1 MGMRKPAS
9 KKHIRQKRKKV
20 YMTNKEQ
27 HHEELIEGISKQMKS
42 ILDSSQQAIYI
53 YLDDI
58 HKVCNEKFASL
69 LGYRSPEEWANMEDS
84 FEAFVDPGS
93 QETLV
98 KAYRQAMEKLIPA
111 NIKVTWKKKS
121 GGTVATSVVLV
132 PIAYDDH
139 LFALHFIS

>member
-1 MGMRKPAS
+1 M
-9 KKHIRQKRKKV
+9 I
-20 YMTNKEQ
+20 NEEQ
-27 HHEELIEGISKQMKS
+27 HHEELIKGITKQLES

-69 LGYRSPEEWANMEDS
+69 LGFGSPEEWAKVEDS
-84 FEAFVDPGS
+84 FETFVDQSS

-98 KAYRQAMEKLIPA
+98 KAYRLAMEKFIPA
-111 NIKVTWKKKS
+111 NIKVTWKRKP
-121 GGTVATSVVLV
+121 GGTIATDVVMV
-132 PIAYDDH
+132 PIAFDDH

>member
-1 MGMRKPAS
+1 
-9 KKHIRQKRKKV
+9 
-20 YMTNKEQ
+20 MTNEQ
-27 HHEELIEGISKQMKS
+27 HHHAELIEGISKQMKS
-42 ILDSSQQAIYI
+42 ILDSSQQAVYI

-69 LGYRSPEEWANMEDS
+69 LGYRSPEEWAKAEDA
-84 FEAFVDPGS
+84 FEAFVDRGS
-93 QETLV
+93 QETLAS
-98 KAYRQAMEKLIPA
+98 AYHQAMEKLIPA

-121 GGTVATSVVLV
+121 GGTVGTSVVLV